1 MNSEKI
7 TYIMIEGGVGK
18 ECAFSALLPKLK
30 ERYGKIVV
38 VTPYPQLFFGNPHIV
53 GVHHPEDP
61 FYERIPRDADIM
73 HREPYKSPYIFS
85 KTHLC
90 YEWARQFNIEWTPA
104 DKPQFYGL
112 PQWSIE
118 AGQIRQQR
126 LPREYIII
134 QFAGGQSPYDAN
146 KPHVFRPGGQRRAYP
161 LNMAQEFI
169 NAFRQKFPDIGIV
182 NYAMI
187 NEEYFNL
194 QGCITLNTAYWHY
207 PYLLRFSLGFI
218 AVDSSLHHM
227 AAATDTSG
235 IVIWGATGPQM
246 LGWEGQINLSNTEK
260 HEGRP
265 LCHPFGDV
273 RNPDNTPFVD
283 HDILSTAVPVKI
295 LLNEIGKIVTF
306 RRRRSSVAKAKSC
319 ACGESGSACG
329 GSACACGGES
339 ESACKGETQ
348 P

>member
-1 MNSEKI
+1 MSQI
-7 TYIMIEGGVGK
+7 TYIMIEGGLGK

-30 ERYGKIVV
+30 ERYGKIIVV
-38 VTPYPQLFFGNPHIV
+38 SPYPQLFFGSPHIA

-61 FYERIPRDADIM
+61 FYDRVPRDANVI
-73 HREPYKSPYIFS
+73 HREPYKSPYIFG

-90 YEWARQFNIEWTPA
+90 FEWARQFEIEWTPA
-104 DKPQFYGL
+104 DKPQFFGT
-112 PQWSIE
+112 PQWEME
-118 AGQIRQQR
+118 AASIRQQR
-126 LPREYIII
+126 LPREYIFI

-169 NAFRQKFPDIGIV
+169 NAFRKKFPDVGIV

-207 PYLLRFSLGFI
+207 PYLLRSSLGFI

-227 AAATDTSG
+227 AAATGTPG
-235 IVIWGATGPQM
+235 VVIWGTTSPDM
-246 LGWEGQINLSNTEK
+246 LGWEGQTNLSNTTR

-273 RNPDNTPFVD
+273 KNADGTPWVD
-283 HDILSTAVPVKI
+283 RDILSTAVPTKDLI
-295 LLNEIGKIVTF
+295 DAIGGII
-306 RRRRSSVAKAKSC
+306 RRRRSEKTKAEKKT
-319 ACGESGSACG
+319 AAHT
-329 GSACACGGES
+329 CACGGCNCNAQIPQALAATERKEVS
-339 ESACKGETQ
+339 DA
-348 P
+348 